1 MKNPFDKFDK
11 IVCVCAKHETERWNH
26 AVTQFKEI
34 GIYDRVEKFDEVINQ
49 DWVNST
55 FGKGWNR
62 TDYCHYKII
71 LDAHEEELNN
81 VFIFESDIDF
91 INTDLELMQKSID
104 TLNDIDWKL
113 FFMGGVPHMVYDIV
127 NEHLVN
133 VSMCQAHAYA
143 VNGKY
148 CKEVSD
154 ILKNNRM
161 PIDQVYKRGKK
172 FDLAKGSYSTH
183 PRFVV
188 QEDPE
193 LQTRKQYSAIM
204 WKKLIEPMMDM
215 HNRGVKLV
223 LGSDGKEGKMHRI
236 ITSNCKQ
243 SLDNIGINAS
253 DGFVQIHE
261 MEFSNKYEKLDTI
274 KSVLDKEMIC
284 FYSDSDN
291 IFLENPIDYLLEQ
304 LTEYDVI
311 VQTTGKE
318 RTECVQFEEILN
330 VGFCLVK
337 PNELTK
343 KLFDSSES
351 VEFVYN
357 DDSRDEQKY
366 FNSKLNLTELYKKG
380 LKIKI
385 LDKNEFPSLSYYKDN
400 KQNIKP
406 FIVTYNLDFKGDVHP
421 RTKLKEI
428 RKMKHYFLRDKED
441 GDIRVW
447 KCKLN
452 DKLESVTFSMMPQ
465 NRRNMHTMILNNM
478 CESINKTEMFDANE
492 FVELES
498 VSFKSNYEKLELI
511 HGILKQGKSC
521 LYIDPDIVFLKNPL
535 EYLHSEIQS
544 NDLIIQYHA
553 QTNRKLKYYRK
564 VVNPGFCFVKP
575 NDLTLKLFDTS
586 EDCDLLYSDCRE
598 DIVYFNSKLNSTD
611 CYYNNLKM
619 KILDEDEFCISY
631 EGGDKKQLNENDPY
645 MIHFAE
651 YTDRIFHPKNKIG
664 RMQEYNLWTE
674 EDE

>member
-1 MKNPFDKFDK
+1 MLSLYWIIFRENPFDKFDK

-26 AVTQFKEI
+26 AVTQFEEI
-34 GIYDRVEKFDEVINQ
+34 GILDRVEKFDEVIDQ

-91 INTDLELMQKSID
+91 INTDLEMMQKSID
-104 TLNDIDWKL
+104 TLSDIDWKL

-143 VNGKY
+143 INGKY

-304 LTEYDVI
+304 LIEYDLI
-311 VQTTGKE
+311 VQTTKKKE
-318 RTECVQFEEILN
+318 QN
-330 VGFCLVK
+330 V
-337 PNELTK
+337 
-343 KLFDSSES
+343 S
-351 VEFVYN
+351 
-357 DDSRDEQKY
+357 
-366 FNSKLNLTELYKKG
+366 NL
-380 LKIKI
+380 
-385 LDKNEFPSLSYYKDN
+385 
-400 KQNIKP
+400 
-406 FIVTYNLDFKGDVHP
+406 
-421 RTKLKEI
+421 
-428 RKMKHYFLRDKED
+428 RKF
-441 GDIRVW
+441 
-447 KCKLN
+447 
-452 DKLESVTFSMMPQ
+452 
-465 NRRNMHTMILNNM
+465 
-478 CESINKTEMFDANE
+478 
-492 FVELES
+492 
-498 VSFKSNYEKLELI
+498 
-511 HGILKQGKSC
+511 
-521 LYIDPDIVFLKNPL
+521 
-535 EYLHSEIQS
+535 
-544 NDLIIQYHA
+544 
-553 QTNRKLKYYRK
+553 
-564 VVNPGFCFVKP
+564 
-575 NDLTLKLFDTS
+575 
-586 EDCDLLYSDCRE
+586 
-598 DIVYFNSKLNSTD
+598 
-611 CYYNNLKM
+611 
-619 KILDEDEFCISY
+619 
-631 EGGDKKQLNENDPY
+631 
-645 MIHFAE
+645 
-651 YTDRIFHPKNKIG
+651 
-664 RMQEYNLWTE
+664 
-674 EDE
+674 